1 MHFDVKEI
9 VSAWI
14 SKIKPKE
21 EQKILAE
28 QRAEI
33 CNECPEAKEVI
44 DNVNGTRYCGQCGCL
59 LEAKVYSYKEGAC
72 PLGKW
77 DDIDRNFRNTK
88 ALKVLKEHKKSA
100 LV

>member
-14 SKIKPKE
+14 SKVHPKE
-21 EQKILAE
+21 EQKALAE
-28 QRAEI
+28 ERAKI
-33 CNECPEAKEVI
+33 CNECDEVKEVI

-59 LEAKVYSYKEGAC
+59 IEAKVYSYKEGAC

>member
-9 VSAWI
+9 VSAWV
-14 SKIKPKE
+14 SKVNPKDSQRE
-21 EQKILAE
+21 LAE
-28 QRAEI
+28 KRANI
-33 CNECPEAKEVI
+33 CNECDQVKEAIKSA
-44 DNVNGTRYCGQCGCL
+44 NGTRYCGQCGCF

-77 DDIDRNFRNTK
+77 DEIDRKYRNTQ
-88 ALKVLKEHKKSA
+88 ALKVLKNPSKAS

>member
-14 SKIKPKE
+14 SKINPKE
-21 EQKILAE
+21 EQKALAE
-28 QRAEI
+28 ERAKI
-33 CNECPEAKEVI
+33 CNECDEVKEAI
-44 DNVNGTRYCGQCGCL
+44 GSINGTRYCSKCGCL
-59 LEAKVYSYKEGAC
+59 IEAKIYSYKEGPC

-77 DDIDRNFRNTK
+77 DEVDRKYRNTK
-88 ALKVLKEHKKSA
+88 ALKVLKDPKKAS